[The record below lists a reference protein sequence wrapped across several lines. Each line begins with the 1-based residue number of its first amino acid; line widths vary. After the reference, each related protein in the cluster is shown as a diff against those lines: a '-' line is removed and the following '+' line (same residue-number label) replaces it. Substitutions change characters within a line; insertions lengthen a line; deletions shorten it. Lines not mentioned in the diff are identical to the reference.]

1 LGRSQDGLSPLSFE
15 DGNQYG
21 SPHCQPK
28 NDIHDLLRFIST
40 SAEFKERGR
49 GRMAGQSINEALD
62 ATGDKR
68 FLLLR
73 RIVRNTLTD
82 AHGLKVSSCKRAG
95 PKPLPAAREGEHRC
109 LNAF

>member
-1 LGRSQDGLSPLSFE
+1 MGRSQDGLSPLSFE
-15 DGNQYG
+15 DGNEYG

-40 SAEFKERGR
+40 SAEFKEWGR

-73 RIVRNTLTD
+73 TIVRNTLTN
-82 AHGLKVSSCKRAG
+82 ALGLRC
-95 PKPLPAAREGEHRC
+95 LPANAQTLSRC
-109 LNAF
+109 RQRVKVNIAA